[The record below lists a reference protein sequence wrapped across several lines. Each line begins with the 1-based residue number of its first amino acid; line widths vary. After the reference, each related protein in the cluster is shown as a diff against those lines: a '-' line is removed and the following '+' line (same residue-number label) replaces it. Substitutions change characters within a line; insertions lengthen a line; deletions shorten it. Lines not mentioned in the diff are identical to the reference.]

1 MADIDY
7 SALARETGAIDSVNT
22 LVQPPKGITAPWAN
36 LSPKNQETFQIRE
49 LDAGRK
55 RIDSINEVLTK
66 GQDVLSQL
74 NRFGEINRRETTGG
88 LVEQFTPEWAILHG
102 SDINE
107 MRKIQQYLGPKQKIE
122 GAGST
127 SDKDIALYL
136 NALPSPDS
144 KGSTNKNIRA
154 AYQKQ
159 YDYSLAKKSFLEEY
173 LSANGHLRGADSA
186 WDKNNKSYM
195 KQMFGPKGSRA
206 EYSRETEGQPAPAA
220 AKFLGWEQ

>member
-7 SALARETGAIDSVNT
+7 RALAQQSGAIDSTNT
-22 LVQPPKGITAPWAN
+22 LVQAPQGITAPWAN
-36 LSPKNQETFQIRE
+36 LSPKNQEIKQMQEMDAARRR
-49 LDAGRK
+49 LDK
-55 RIDSINEVLTK
+55 IDEVLTK

-136 NALPSPDS
+136 NALPSPDNA
-144 KGSTNKNIRA
+144 GSTNKNIRA

-159 YDYSLAKKSFLEEY
+159 YDYSLAKKTFLEEY
-173 LSANGHLRGADSA
+173 LSANGHLRGADAA
-186 WDKNNKSYM
+186 WDKNNKQYM
-195 KQMFGPKGSRA
+195 KQMYGSKGTRA
-206 EYSRETEGQPAPAA
+206 EYSRETEGEPAPAK
-220 AKFLGWEQ
+220 AKFLSWE